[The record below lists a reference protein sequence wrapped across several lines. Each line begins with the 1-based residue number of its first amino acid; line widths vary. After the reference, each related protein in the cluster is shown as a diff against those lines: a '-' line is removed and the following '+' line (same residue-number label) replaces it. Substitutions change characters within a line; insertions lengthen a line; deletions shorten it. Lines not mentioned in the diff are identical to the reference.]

1 MTVGWDGGAGLV
13 RVRGPGRSGPR
24 SRTVPHGPR
33 SSLVH
38 GSAQDGSPRSIF
50 GCPPLDRIKARHET
64 GTGSATVRSGPIHGH
79 GSVRD
84 GLERPVHFNTLLRE
98 EQKQTGY
105 GKSVIDETSTS
116 SSSRGNYASKSDFA
130 HSATSTCDILVLASI
145 PTTRSSDW
153 IVDSGASRHVTGAVG
168 EFSSYSRL
176 AVSKSIHTSNGM
188 TQPVVDKDTVKC
200 PNTLILSNVLHA
212 PSFPVNLLSI
222 SVIVS

>member
-1 MTVGWDGGAGLV
+1 MRGSVRFGLGVRDGPVHDPVRSRKVHGPIWSMGPHRTGHHGPFSGAH
-13 RVRGPGRSGPR
+13 RWIGPR
-24 SRTVPHGPR
+24 
-33 SSLVH
+33 
-38 GSAQDGSPRSIF
+38 Q
-50 GCPPLDRIKARHET
+50 

-116 SSSRGNYASKSDFA
+116 SSSRGNYAYKSDFA

-153 IVDSGASRHVTGAVG
+153 IVNSGASRHVTGAVG

-176 AVSKSIHTSNGM
+176 AVSESIHTANGM
-188 TQPVVDKDTVKC
+188 TQPVVDKGTVKC
-200 PNTLILSNVLHA
+200 TNTLILSNVLHA
-212 PSFPVNLLSI
+212 PFFPVNLLSI
-222 SVIVS
+222 SAIVS